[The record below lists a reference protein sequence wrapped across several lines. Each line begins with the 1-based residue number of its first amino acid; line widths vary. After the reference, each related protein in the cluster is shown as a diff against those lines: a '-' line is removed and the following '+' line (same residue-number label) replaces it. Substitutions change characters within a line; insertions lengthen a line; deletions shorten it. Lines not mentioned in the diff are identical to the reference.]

1 MELSE
6 DALKEQVKALIVTC
20 ARLKIP
26 ASALKND
33 QPLFDAEKGLG
44 LDSIDVLEIVVNIEK
59 TYGVQIPD
67 KETGR
72 QVLQSVNTLVD
83 FLRKH
88 GAGAQP

>member
-6 DALKEQVKALIVTC
+6 QALKEQVKSLIVTC

-26 ASALKND
+26 AAQLKDD

-44 LDSIDVLEIVVNIEK
+44 LDSIDVLEIVVNVEK
-59 TYGVQIPD
+59 SYGVQIPD

-72 QVLQSVNTLVD
+72 QVLSSVNSLVD
-83 FLRKH
+83 YLRKN
-88 GAGAQP
+88 GASPRP